1 MGVNKGDRY
10 ISCANSIM
18 LQGTRVRRCLP
29 LIIVFVVI
37 LFVIH
42 INSRVKQSVIDEKI
56 ERILAYPQEQPGAT
70 EQVPPHRVE
79 DSPRDGPVSSHVLSQ
94 QDRNTTI
101 HEICGPKRSIRTLT
115 TAQSM
120 YLFKHMIVDDNHRL
134 IYCYVPKAACANWKR
149 VMQVLSGK
157 YQKVEDIQKVDH
169 TDFKFL
175 SSYSPEEVDY
185 RLKNYFKFMFVR
197 HPLDRLFSAWHNKFH
212 ENFLDMQKKYGVP
225 IVKKFRENP
234 PENPQG
240 DDVTL
245 EEFFKYLAGT
255 STNQYNEHWMPFT
268 ELCQPCYVDYNY
280 IGIYEDLENEAAAMI
295 KHLGLSDKV
304 TYPARQRYYDKNSV
318 PDDGKI
324 AEWREVS
331 PQTFQ
336 DVLKKFAQDFGLFGY
351 PLPENV
357 EEYIKE
363 RIQQNSPA

>member
-1 MGVNKGDRY
+1 
-10 ISCANSIM
+10 M

-29 LIIVFVVI
+29 LIIVFIVI

-42 INSRVKQSVIDEKI
+42 INSRVKQNVIDEKI

-79 DSPRDGPVSSHVLSQ
+79 DSARNGPVPSHVLSQ

-280 IGIYEDLENEAAAMI
+280 IGIYEDLENEATAMI

-331 PQTFQ
+331 PETFQ

>member
-1 MGVNKGDRY
+1 MF
-10 ISCANSIM
+10 
-18 LQGTRVRRCLP
+18 QGTRVRRCLP
-29 LIIVFVVI
+29 LIIVVLVI
-37 LFVIH
+37 LYIVH
-42 INSRVKQSVIDEKI
+42 INSRFKQNAVEERVISYPWPDEQTPETERTPPPRVVKPVAKE
-56 ERILAYPQEQPGAT
+56 EEPPYLARQ
-70 EQVPPHRVE
+70 R
-79 DSPRDGPVSSHVLSQ
+79 
-94 QDRNTTI
+94 DRNSTI

-120 YLFKHMIVDDNHRL
+120 YLFKHMIVDDSHRL

-157 YQKVEDIQKVDH
+157 YRSVNDIHKVDH

-175 SSYSPEEVDY
+175 SGYSPEEIDY

-240 DDVTL
+240 NDVTL
-245 EEFFKYLAGT
+245 TEFFKYLAGT
-255 STNQYNEHWMPFT
+255 STSHYNEHWMPFS

-280 IGIYEDLENEAAAMI
+280 IGVYEDLENEATSMI
-295 KHLGLSDKV
+295 KHIGLSNEV
-304 TYPARQRYYDKNSV
+304 TYPARQRYYDKHTV
-318 PDDGKI
+318 PDEGKM
-324 AEWREVS
+324 AEWRKVPPE
-331 PQTFQ
+331 TFQ
-336 DVLKKFAQDFGLFGY
+336 DVLSKYAQDFGLFGY

-357 EEYIKE
+357 EDYIKD
-363 RIQQNSPA
+363 RIQPSDNPV